1 MEGSIDRSRIRD
13 LIGELDTIRLSGQPF
28 AKIVVP
34 AIREALGLAIVALY
48 SLALTDTAWNLTQWN
63 QDGLP
68 SRVETLFRQVLEN
81 TNTSPGPALFYDP
94 RFVPPRERNRV
105 IEARS
110 WVERRHGQGSWARS
124 AMCTDM
130 FLPLG
135 IERHDQLRA
144 LVCEGPALLGWFG
157 GLHPEPVT
165 PRQRRMLAALVP
177 AMQRRLALERRL
189 ARATVDQKALEAALE
204 HLGTPAF
211 VVDDIG
217 RIEQTNAVGALLLA
231 ERAGDVRAALGDAL
245 ADRANDVLRFKLTRL
260 TVPGARAHWL
270 AVLEVS
276 SVEDRIASCLRLSV
290 ARWQLTPRQAE
301 VLALVA
307 RGHANATIATLL
319 GTGDRAIELH
329 LTALFD
335 RVGVD
340 SRAALISRVLTMSG

>member
-1 MEGSIDRSRIRD
+1 MAS
-13 LIGELDTIRLSGQPF
+13 
-28 AKIVVP
+28 
-34 AIREALGLAIVALY
+34 
-48 SLALTDTAWNLTQWN
+48 
-63 QDGLP
+63 
-68 SRVETLFRQVLEN
+68 LFRQLLVR
-81 TNTSPGPALFYDP
+81 TSPSLGAAVFYDP

-110 WVERRHGQGSWARS
+110 WIERRHGRGSWARS
-124 AMCTDM
+124 PMCTEV
-130 FLPLG
+130 FRPFAV
-135 IERHDQLRA
+135 ERYDQLRA
-144 LVCEGPALLGWFG
+144 LVCEGPAMLGWFG
-157 GLHPEPVT
+157 GMTPEPVT
-165 PRQRRMLAALVP
+165 PRQRRMLTALVP

-189 ARATVDQKALEAALE
+189 ARSTLDQKALEAALE

-211 VVDDIG
+211 VVDDVG
-217 RIEQTNAVGALLLA
+217 RVEQTNAVGALLLA

-245 ADRANDVLRFKLTRL
+245 ADRANDALHFKLTRL